1 MADMNWMVLLCKL
14 FNESHGSAD
23 LAESSLTPVQLL
35 CAVPPPPPA
44 PLEKYCFFF
53 FPVNCFKLEDN
64 TVGFNPF
71 MEERK
76 KPLLHLCGG
85 D

>member
-14 FNESHGSAD
+14 FNESHGSAG

-35 CAVPPPPPA
+35 RTVFSPPPA
-44 PLEKYCFFF
+44 PLEKYFFF
-53 FPVNCFKLEDN
+53 FVNCFKLEDN
-64 TVGFNPF
+64 IVGFNPF

-76 KPLLHLCGG
+76 KPLLYLCGG